1 MERYLVGMIRKTL
14 MAAAIAA
21 GLLFPSCASR
31 SKAIESAGL
40 IGGRCSTRF
49 PILLVHG
56 IMMRDDYPISYWG
69 RIPKALAAEGA
80 RVYLANNDAWGSIED
95 NADYLCAR
103 VDEILAETGARKV
116 NIIAHSKGGLDSRY
130 LISSLGRG
138 DRIASLTTLNSPH
151 RGAPIA
157 TLVLGELPVLNETTG
172 LIIDLAYSAYLR
184 DGNPNVKRA
193 TSQLAPESMAVFNQR
208 NLDDPRVYYQSWTS
222 AIDGQYPMP
231 AFAFMYGLTA
241 SQGGPNDGVV
251 PVDSAEWGN
260 YRGLIFPGSEMSHSD
275 VCDYHVFSY
284 QGVPDVLP
292 FYLDMVADLKARGF

>member
-1 MERYLVGMIRKTL
+1 MRKRIRRAAPGLALLALALTL
-14 MAAAIAA
+14 GA
-21 GLLFPSCASR
+21 CASR
-31 SKAIESAGL
+31 SKAIEPAGL
-40 IGGRCSTRF
+40 RGGRCSTRY

-56 IMMRDDYPISYWG
+56 ILMRDDYPLSYWG

-95 NADYLCAR
+95 NAEYLRAR
-103 VDEILAETGARKV
+103 VDEILAETGAGKV

-130 LISSLGRG
+130 LVSSLARG

-172 LIIDLAYSAYLR
+172 LIVDMAYSSYLR

-193 TSQLAPESMAVFNQR
+193 TSQLTPESMAAFNER
-208 NLDDPRVYYQSWTS
+208 NPDDPRVYYQSWTS
-222 AIDGQYPMP
+222 AIDGDYPMP
-231 AFAFMYGLTA
+231 AFAFMYELTA

-251 PVDSAEWGN
+251 PVESAKWGR
-260 YRGLIFPGSEMSHSD
+260 YRGMIFPGSEMSHSD
-275 VCDYHVFSY
+275 VCDYHLFSY
-284 QGVPDVLP
+284 KGVPDVIP
-292 FYLDMVADLKARGF
+292 FYLGMVSELKGMGY